1 MFQTLAANVK
11 LELPAT
17 PTFSTSFTSSQQSI
31 LDHAN
36 YTTILDLDSGNSTDA
51 FNASIAST
59 ASLDDSS
66 SLFSMD
72 TQDDETELYFAQT
85 KKVGEPYV
93 TRPSSLTIPCSQAST
108 SAATPCEPYVT
119 RPNSLTIPCSQAST
133 SAATPCEE
141 PNTRPPLKKQKS
153 GKFVSVYLF
162 IASFDGY
169 FGRGGGEI
177 P

>member
-1 MFQTLAANVK
+1 MT

-93 TRPSSLTIPCSQAST
+93 TRP
-108 SAATPCEPYVT
+108 
-119 RPNSLTIPCSQAST
+119 NSLTIPCSQAST

-141 PNTRPPLKKQKS
+141 PNTQPPLKKQKS